1 MLPVIALIG
10 RPNVGKSTLFNRL
23 TRSRDALVA
32 DYPGLTRDR
41 NYGFGKLGPVPYL
54 VIDTGGVA
62 GGEEG
67 IEEAMVEQT
76 VRALAEADI
85 AIIMVDGRSGL
96 TAADLH
102 VAELARRHAKKT
114 WLAVNKAEGLDAA
127 IANSEFHGLGLG
139 EPIAISASHGDRIGA
154 LMDEV
159 LDEFDGDERNTVL
172 NETDEL
178 YVDERT
184 ADADESDEPNDEQ
197 VEEQD
202 GDHELRIA
210 VIGRPN
216 VGKSTLANRLLGED
230 RLVVFDQPGTTRDS
244 VSVPFERNDRKYLLI
259 DTAGIRRKARV
270 HEAIEKFSIV
280 KALQAIE
287 QAQVVIA
294 VLDAQEGVTEQ
305 DVSLLGLVL
314 ERGRALVVVTNK
326 WDGLASD
333 QRKQVRD
340 DLERRLPFLDFAER
354 ITISALHGTA
364 VGDLLPAVERAY
376 TAATRD
382 MSTTEL
388 TRELEA
394 AVMAHPTPLVR
405 GRRIRLRY
413 AHQGGRNPP
422 VIVIHGNQTDKVPE
436 SYRRYLINRFRKVFK
451 LKGTPVRL
459 AFKTG
464 DNPYKGRR
472 NTLTPRQE
480 RKRKRLMKK
489 VKK

>member
-41 NYGFGKLGPVPYL
+41 QYGFGKLGPIPYL

-62 GGEEG
+62 GGEVG
-67 IEEAMVEQT
+67 IDEVTVEQT
-76 VRALAEADI
+76 VRALQEADV

-96 TAADLH
+96 TAADEH
-102 VAELARRHAKKT
+102 VVALARKHARKSR
-114 WLAVNKAEGLDAA
+114 LAVNKAEGLDPTVASA
-127 IANSEFHGLGLG
+127 EFYGLGLG
-139 EPIAISASHGDRIGA
+139 EPVAVSAAHGDRISA
-154 LMDEV
+154 LIDDV
-159 LDEFDGDERNTVL
+159 LSDFS
-172 NETDEL
+172 
-178 YVDERT
+178 
-184 ADADESDEPNDEQ
+184 ADEPEDDVEDEDR
-197 VEEQD
+197 
-202 GDHELRIA
+202 ELRIA
-210 VIGRPN
+210 IVGRPN
-216 VGKSTLANRLLGED
+216 VGKSTLANRLLGEE

-244 VSVPFERNDRKYLLI
+244 VAVPFERNDRKYVLI
-259 DTAGIRRKARV
+259 DTAGIRRKSRV
-270 HEAIEKFSIV
+270 HEAIEKFSII

-294 VLDAQEGVTEQ
+294 VLDAQDGITEQ

-326 WDGLASD
+326 WDGLSAYE
-333 QRKQVRD
+333 RKRIRD
-340 DLERRLPFLDFAER
+340 ELDRRLPFLDFAER

-376 TAATRD
+376 RAATKNL
-382 MSTTEL
+382 STTEL
-388 TRELEA
+388 TQELEA
-394 AVMAHPTPLVR
+394 AVMAHPPPLVR

-422 VIVIHGNQTDKVPE
+422 VIVIDGNQTDRLPE
-436 SYRRYLINRFRKVFK
+436 AYRRYLINRFRKAFK

-459 AFKTG
+459 SFKTSK
-464 DNPYKGRR
+464 NPFKGRR
-472 NTLTPRQE
+472 NKLTPRQE
-480 RKRKRLMKK
+480 RSRKRLMKR

>member
-41 NYGFGKLGPVPYL
+41 KFGFGKLGPIPYI

-76 VRALAEADI
+76 IKALQEADA

-96 TAADLH
+96 TPSDEH
-102 VAELARRHAKKT
+102 VADLARRHAKKT
-114 WLAVNKAEGLDAA
+114 WLAVNKAEGLESTT
-127 IANSEFHGLGLG
+127 ANAEFYGLGLG
-139 EPIAISASHGDRIGA
+139 DPIAVSAVHGDRISA
-154 LMDEV
+154 MMDEV
-159 LDEFDGDERNTVL
+159 LAPYEEEESAPEADDEN
-172 NETDEL
+172 
-178 YVDERT
+178 
-184 ADADESDEPNDEQ
+184 
-197 VEEQD
+197 
-202 GDHELRIA
+202 ELRIA

-216 VGKSTLANRLLGED
+216 VGKSTLINRLLGED
-230 RLVVFDQPGTTRDS
+230 RMVVFDMPGTTRDTIE
-244 VSVPFERNDRKYLLI
+244 VPFERSDRKYMLI

-270 HEAIEKFSIV
+270 SEAIEKFSIV

-287 QAQVVIA
+287 KAHVVIA

-305 DVSLLGLVL
+305 DVSLLGLVV

-326 WDGLASD
+326 WDGLSPD
-333 QRKQVRD
+333 QRKKVRD
-340 DLERRLPFLDFAER
+340 DLDRRLPFLDFAER

-376 TAATRD
+376 RAATTD
-382 MSTTEL
+382 LSTTEL

-394 AVMAHPTPLVR
+394 AVMEHATPMIR
-405 GRRIRLRY
+405 GRRVKLRY

-422 VIVIHGNQTDKVPE
+422 VIVIHGNQTDKLPD
-436 SYRRYLINRFRKVFK
+436 SYHRYLINRFRKAFK

-459 AFKTG
+459 AFKKG
-464 DNPYKGRR
+464 KNPFEGRR
-472 NTLTPRQE
+472 NKLTPRQE
-480 RKRKRLMKK
+480 RKRARLMKR

>member
-41 NYGFGKLGPVPYL
+41 QYGFGKLGTIPYL

-62 GGEEG
+62 GGEVG
-67 IEEAMVEQT
+67 IQEAMVGQT
-76 VRALAEADI
+76 VRALQEADA

-96 TAADLH
+96 TAADEH
-102 VAELARRHAKKT
+102 VAELARKHARKT
-114 WLAVNKAEGLDAA
+114 WLAVNKAEGLDADLA
-127 IANSEFHGLGLG
+127 SGEFHGLGLG
-139 EPIAISASHGDRIGA
+139 EPIAVSAAHGDRIGT
-154 LMDEV
+154 LMDAV
-159 LDEFDGDERNTVL
+159 LGDFEAENP
-172 NETDEL
+172 EED
-178 YVDERT
+178 VD
-184 ADADESDEPNDEQ
+184 DDDK
-197 VEEQD
+197 
-202 GDHELRIA
+202 ELRIA

-216 VGKSTLANRLLGED
+216 VGKSTLANRLLGEE

-244 VSVPFERNDRKYLLI
+244 VAVPFERNDRKYLLI
-259 DTAGIRRKARV
+259 DTAGIRRKSRV
-270 HEAIEKFSIV
+270 HEAIEKFSII

-326 WDGLASD
+326 WDGLSAYE
-333 QRKQVRD
+333 RKRIRD
-340 DLERRLPFLDFAER
+340 ELDRRLPFLDFAER

-364 VGDLLPAVERAY
+364 VGDLLPAVERAFR
-376 TAATRD
+376 AANSD
-382 MSTTEL
+382 LSTTEL
-388 TRELEA
+388 TRELES
-394 AVMAHPTPLVR
+394 AVMAHPPPMVR

-422 VIVIHGNQTDKVPE
+422 VIVIHGNQTDKLPE
-436 SYRRYLINRFRKVFK
+436 SYRRYLVNRFRKAFK

-459 AFKTG
+459 AFKTSE
-464 DNPYKGRR
+464 NPFKGKR
-472 NTLTPRQE
+472 NKLTPRQE
-480 RKRKRLMKK
+480 RSRKRLMKR

>member
-41 NYGFGKLGPVPYL
+41 KYGFGKLGPIPYL
-54 VIDTGGVA
+54 AIDTGGVA

-67 IEEAMVEQT
+67 VDEVTVEQT
-76 VRALAEADI
+76 IRALQEADA

-96 TAADLH
+96 TAADEH

-114 WLAVNKAEGLDAA
+114 WLVVNKAEGLDADV
-127 IANSEFHGLGLG
+127 ANSEFHALGLG
-139 EPIAISASHGDRIGA
+139 EPVAVSAAHGDRIGA
-154 LMDEV
+154 LMDDV
-159 LDEFDGDERNTVL
+159 LSSFASPEAGSDDV
-172 NETDEL
+172 
-178 YVDERT
+178 
-184 ADADESDEPNDEQ
+184 ADDDR
-197 VEEQD
+197 
-202 GDHELRIA
+202 ELRIA

-216 VGKSTLANRLLGED
+216 VGKSTLVNRMLGEE
-230 RLVVFDQPGTTRDS
+230 RLVVFDEPGTTRDS
-244 VSVPFERNDRKYLLI
+244 VAVPFERNDRKYVLI

-270 HEAIEKFSIV
+270 HEVIEKFSII

-287 QAQVVIA
+287 QAEVVIA

-305 DVSLLGLVL
+305 DVSLLGLVM
-314 ERGRALVVVTNK
+314 ERGRALVVVANK
-326 WDGLASD
+326 WDGLSAE
-333 QRKQVRD
+333 QRRKVRD

-364 VGDLLPAVERAY
+364 VGDLLPAVERAFK
-376 TAATRD
+376 AAMRD
-382 MSTTEL
+382 MSTAEL

-394 AVMAHPTPLVR
+394 AVIAHAPPLVR
-405 GRRIRLRY
+405 GRRIKLRY

-422 VIVIHGNQTDKVPE
+422 VIVIHGNQTDKLPE
-436 SYRRYLINRFRKVFK
+436 AFRRYLINRFRKAFK

-459 AFKTG
+459 AFKKG
-464 DNPYKGRR
+464 KNPFAGRR

-480 RKRKRLMKK
+480 RKRKRLMKR

>member
-41 NYGFGKLGPVPYL
+41 KYGFGKLGPVPYL
-54 VIDTGGVA
+54 AIDTGGVA

-67 IEEAMVEQT
+67 IEEAMVDQT
-76 VRALAEADI
+76 IRALQEADV

-96 TAADLH
+96 TAADEH
-102 VAELARRHAKKT
+102 VAELARKHAKKT
-114 WLAVNKAEGLDAA
+114 WLAVNKAEGLDEAM
-127 IANSEFHGLGLG
+127 ANSEFHALGLG
-139 EPIAISASHGDRIGA
+139 EPIAVSAAHGDRVA
-154 LMDEV
+154 AMMEDVLSSFELPETEEEDEEEE
-159 LDEFDGDERNTVL
+159 DR
-172 NETDEL
+172 EL
-178 YVDERT
+178 K
-184 ADADESDEPNDEQ
+184 
-197 VEEQD
+197 
-202 GDHELRIA
+202 IA

-216 VGKSTLANRLLGED
+216 VGKSTLINRLLGED

-244 VSVPFERNDRKYLLI
+244 VAVPFERNDRKYVLI

-270 HEAIEKFSIV
+270 HASIEKFSIV

-287 QAQVVIA
+287 QAQVVIS

-305 DVSLLGLVL
+305 DVSLLGLVM

-326 WDGLASD
+326 WDGLSSD
-333 QRKQVRD
+333 HRKKVRD

-376 TAATRD
+376 NAAMRD
-382 MSTTEL
+382 MSTKEL
-388 TRELEA
+388 TNELEA
-394 AVMAHPTPLVR
+394 AIIAHPTPLVR
-405 GRRIRLRY
+405 GRRIKLRY

-422 VIVIHGNQTDKVPE
+422 LIVIHGNQTDRVPE
-436 SYRRYLINRFRKVFK
+436 SYRRYLINRFRKTFK

-459 AFKTG
+459 AFRTG
-464 DNPYKGRR
+464 KNPFEGRR
-472 NTLTPRQE
+472 NILTPRQE

>member
-23 TRSRDALVA
+23 TRSRDAIVA

-41 NYGFGKLGPVPYL
+41 QYGFGKLGPIPYL

-62 GGEEG
+62 GGEKG
-67 IEEAMVEQT
+67 IEEMMVEQT
-76 VRALAEADI
+76 VRALQEADV
-85 AIIMVDGRSGL
+85 AIVLVDGRAGL
-96 TAADLH
+96 TAADEH
-102 VAELARRHAKKT
+102 VVELARKHAAKT
-114 WLAVNKAEGLDAA
+114 WLAVNKAEGLDSA
-127 IANSEFHGLGLG
+127 IASAEFHATGIGD
-139 EPIAISASHGDRIGA
+139 PVAISAAHGDRVSA
-154 LMDEV
+154 LIDAVLEEFEDE
-159 LDEFDGDERNTVL
+159 
-172 NETDEL
+172 
-178 YVDERT
+178 
-184 ADADESDEPNDEQ
+184 ESDEARADDED
-197 VEEQD
+197 EIA
-202 GDHELRIA
+202 LRIA
-210 VIGRPN
+210 VVGRPN

-244 VSVPFERNDRKYLLI
+244 VAVPFERNDRQYLLI
-259 DTAGIRRKARV
+259 DTAGIRRRARV
-270 HEAIEKFSIV
+270 KETVEKFSIV

-287 QAQVVIA
+287 RAQVVIA
-294 VLDAQEGVTEQ
+294 VLDAHEGVTEQ

-326 WDGLASD
+326 WDGMSAGD
-333 QRKQVRD
+333 RKHVRD
-340 DLERRLPFLDFAER
+340 ELERRTPFLDFAER

-376 TAATRD
+376 RAATRD
-382 MSTTEL
+382 MTTTEL

-394 AVMAHPTPLVR
+394 AVIAHPPPLVR

-422 VIVIHGNQTDKVPE
+422 VIVIHGNQTDKLPE
-436 SYRRYLINRFRKVFK
+436 AYRRYLINRFRKSFK

-459 AFKTG
+459 SLKTS
-464 DNPYKGRR
+464 DNPFKGKR
-472 NTLTPRQE
+472 NKLTPRQE
-480 RKRKRLMKK
+480 QKRRRLMKH

>member
-41 NYGFGKLGPVPYL
+41 KYGFGKLGPIPYL

-62 GGEEG
+62 GGEVG
-67 IEEAMVEQT
+67 IDEAMVDQT
-76 VRALAEADI
+76 VRALQEADA

-96 TAADLH
+96 TAADEH
-102 VAELARRHAKKT
+102 AADLARKHAKKT

-127 IANSEFHGLGLG
+127 VAGGEFHGLGLG
-139 EPIAISASHGDRIGA
+139 EPIAVSAAHGDRIGA
-154 LMDEV
+154 LIDAV
-159 LDEFDGDERNTVL
+159 LGDFEP
-172 NETDEL
+172 EE
-178 YVDERT
+178 
-184 ADADESDEPNDEQ
+184 ADEEADED
-197 VEEQD
+197 VE
-202 GDHELRIA
+202 ELRIA

-230 RLVVFDQPGTTRDS
+230 RLVVYDQPGTTRDS
-244 VSVPFERNDRKYLLI
+244 VAVPFERNDRKYLLI
-259 DTAGIRRKARV
+259 DTAGIRRRSRV
-270 HEAIEKFSIV
+270 REAIEKFSIV

-326 WDGLASD
+326 WDGLSAG
-333 QRKQVRD
+333 QRKQVRE
-340 DLERRLPFLDFAER
+340 DLDRRLPFLDFAER

-376 TAATRD
+376 KAATRD
-382 MSTTEL
+382 LSTTEL
-388 TRELEA
+388 TRALES
-394 AVMAHPTPLVR
+394 AVMAHPPPLVR

-422 VIVIHGNQTDKVPE
+422 VIVIHGNQTDRLPE
-436 SYRRYLINRFRKVFK
+436 AYRRYLINRFRKAFK

-459 AFKTG
+459 SFKTS
-464 DNPYKGRR
+464 DNPYKGKR
-472 NTLTPRQE
+472 NKLTPRQE
-480 RKRKRLMKK
+480 RKRKRLMQR

>member
-41 NYGFGKLGPVPYL
+41 QYGFGRLGQIPYL

-62 GGEEG
+62 GGEVG

-76 VRALAEADI
+76 VRALKEADA

-96 TAADLH
+96 TAADEH
-102 VAELARRHAKKT
+102 VADLARKHSKKT

-127 IANSEFHGLGLG
+127 IASGEFHALGLG
-139 EPIAISASHGDRIGA
+139 EPVAVSATHGDRIGA
-154 LMDEV
+154 LIEAV
-159 LDEFDGDERNTVL
+159 LSDFD
-172 NETDEL
+172 
-178 YVDERT
+178 VD
-184 ADADESDEPNDEQ
+184 SSQ
-197 VEEQD
+197 EEED
-202 GDHELRIA
+202 DDDKELRIA
-210 VIGRPN
+210 VVGRPN
-216 VGKSTLANRLLGED
+216 VGKSTLINRLLGEE

-244 VSVPFERNDRKYLLI
+244 VAVPFERNDRKYVLI
-259 DTAGIRRKARV
+259 DTAGIRRRSRV
-270 HEAIEKFSIV
+270 SEAIEKFSIV

-314 ERGRALVVVTNK
+314 ERGRALVIVTNK
-326 WDGLASD
+326 WDGLSAE
-333 QRKQVRD
+333 QRKKVRD

-354 ITISALHGTA
+354 ITVSALHGTA

-376 TAATRD
+376 TAAMRD
-382 MSTTEL
+382 LSTTEL

-394 AVMAHPTPLVR
+394 AVMAHAPPMVR

-422 VIVIHGNQTDKVPE
+422 VIVIHGNQTEKLPE
-436 SYRRYLINRFRKVFK
+436 AYRRYLVNRFRKAFK

-459 AFKTG
+459 AFKTSE
-464 DNPYKGRR
+464 NPYKGRR
-472 NTLTPRQE
+472 NKLTPRQE
-480 RKRKRLMKK
+480 QKRKRLMKR